1 MVQTVPA
8 VSALDTV
15 DLIVSPTSLLA
26 LEVTNRVTNTK
37 RLEMGRCIAQPSK
50 RRPASG
56 GRCPLAAPS
65 PPGLHRSP
73 VDFYYLP
80 YAQQYN

>member
-8 VSALDTV
+8 VRALDTV

-37 RLEMGRCIAQPSK
+37 RLEMCRTAILKKTSI
-50 RRPASG
+50 
-56 GRCPLAAPS
+56 
-65 PPGLHRSP
+65 
-73 VDFYYLP
+73 
-80 YAQQYN
+80 